1 MRSKDISQ
9 KYLLLWIL
17 LTVQVQETDTL
28 SLASSFNSTCKQD
41 AVYLHAFKNGMSKW
55 FLKCDSNV
63 TVNYVKPF
71 KYLNIRLEVASWGLG
86 WRAALLM
93 WGPGWSA
100 CLHPRLTGRHR
111 LNLGADCLSGGY
123 WTWEYKVCVRHPF
136 LCVSKEGVCLPV
148 CLCVRVR
155 LPPLSQA
162 PSGVGAYFPLTHSLP
177 VTVAP
182 ICWCIGTS
190 RYLGL
195 DAQFCT
201 GLFLVAAWWDLGPL
215 DLSALGG
222 GWGVL
227 GSRAW
232 SAPV

>member
-1 MRSKDISQ
+1 M
-9 KYLLLWIL
+9 
-17 LTVQVQETDTL
+17 
-28 SLASSFNSTCKQD
+28 
-41 AVYLHAFKNGMSKW
+41 
-55 FLKCDSNV
+55 
-63 TVNYVKPF
+63 
-71 KYLNIRLEVASWGLG
+71 
-86 WRAALLM
+86 
-93 WGPGWSA
+93 
-100 CLHPRLTGRHR
+100 
-111 LNLGADCLSGGY
+111 
-123 WTWEYKVCVRHPF
+123 CVRHPF
-136 LCVSKEGVCLPV
+136 LCVSKEDVCLPV

-155 LPPLSQA
+155 LPLALSG
-162 PSGVGAYFPLTHSLP
+162 SLRCGGLFPLTHSLP

-195 DAQFCT
+195 DARFCT
-201 GLFLVAAWWDLGPL
+201 SSFLVAAWWDLGPL

>member
-1 MRSKDISQ
+1 M
-9 KYLLLWIL
+9 
-17 LTVQVQETDTL
+17 
-28 SLASSFNSTCKQD
+28 
-41 AVYLHAFKNGMSKW
+41 
-55 FLKCDSNV
+55 
-63 TVNYVKPF
+63 
-71 KYLNIRLEVASWGLG
+71 
-86 WRAALLM
+86 
-93 WGPGWSA
+93 
-100 CLHPRLTGRHR
+100 
-111 LNLGADCLSGGY
+111 
-123 WTWEYKVCVRHPF
+123 CVRHPF

-148 CLCVRVR
+148 CLCVHVS
-155 LPPLSQA
+155 LPLSLRTSQA

-195 DAQFCT
+195 DARFCT

-227 GSRAW
+227 ESWAW